1 VVCGALLTVA
11 ALTGAGYAALHAP
24 VDHTKAWRAPT
35 PRRTGSYGAVS
46 GGAHY
51 GKLAKLLLPVPSG
64 YIPGP
69 DDGQYGNDAQL
80 SASQAASVLEA
91 PYKSLPAAERNLARR
106 SVSAAHVEGLG
117 LRTYQRDDYSAVGEL
132 LMVQM
137 RNQTAAKNA
146 AAAFRALA
154 VENPKFRAGP
164 TVHGHHE
171 AYCTVPKHAPASKIT
186 TVSCYAAEGDLA
198 VSLTFTGTVP
208 LSASSA
214 ATLFQHQLDR
224 VKDPGEAA

>member
-1 VVCGALLTVA
+1 VVCGSLLAVA
-11 ALTGAGYAALHAP
+11 ALAGAGYAALHTP
-24 VDHTKAWRAPT
+24 VDHAKAWRAPT

-64 YIPGP
+64 YTPGP
-69 DDGQYGNDAQL
+69 DDGQYGNDKQLGAAQ
-80 SASQAASVLEA
+80 AVAVLEA
-91 PYKSLPAAERNLARR
+91 PFKSLPATERQLMRR
-106 SVSAAHVEGLG
+106 SISAAHVEGLG
-117 LRTYQRDDYSAVGEL
+117 LRTYQRDDDSAVAEL

-146 AAAFRALA
+146 AAAFRALTRGT
-154 VENPKFRAGP
+154 EFRPGPK
-164 TVHGHHE
+164 VHGHHE
-171 AYCTVPKHAPASKIT
+171 AYCAVPKHVPASKLT
-186 TVSCYAAEGDLA
+186 SVSCYAGEGDLT
-198 VSLTFTGTVP
+198 VRLTFTGPVP
-208 LSASSA
+208 LSASTA